1 MSDYILT
8 SSGELYHAGVKGM
21 KWGVRKDRDAGGPG
35 ASKGHRQKR
44 KKVSSPAAKVKSGNQ
59 HVNKISGKKVA
70 TIISSSAAVASGA
83 LWAASVF
90 VPGAAAEITVVRGL
104 LAAGTAAMNLADN
117 VAPSKSPSRK

>member
-70 TIISSSAAVASGA
+70 TIVSSTAAVASGA
-83 LWAASVF
+83 LWAASVL
-90 VPGAAAEITVVRGL
+90 VPGAAAEIT
-104 LAAGTAAMNLADN
+104 LARAVLSAGGAAVNLAGSLE
-117 VAPSKSPSRK
+117 APKSTSRK